1 MKRPYLTGE
10 TLFKSDEFAPAEK
23 AEADG
28 DKEKLFAEFDI

>member
-1 MKRPYLTGE
+1 MQHPDLTVE
-10 TLFKSDEFAPAEK
+10 TLFRSDEFVPAEK